1 MKRPQQIWYSNG
13 MWKSFLCT
21 CVIVLGSLLV
31 ISSCSSSN
39 CPLESTVTCNYGFY
53 DTNGTAVAY
62 NDTMTVSTLLPGTK
76 EQYTYRRMGYNTIT
90 SDTRIDSLIE
100 KGYTETISQVRRDTI
115 IGNKLVGLASM
126 KLPMHYFAN
135 YDTIIIRYASL
146 SRRDTLHIHHLSY
159 SNVDLPECGT
169 HRFHTLIDIQATD
182 AAIDHIE
189 IVNPNV
195 NYLGNENVKIY
206 FNGTVDEE

>member
-1 MKRPQQIWYSNG
+1 MSTFIKHKVRLYSS
-13 MWKSFLCT
+13 WCALF
-21 CVIVLGSLLV
+21 IVHCSLF
-31 ISSCSSSN
+31 IIYACSSSN

-53 DTNGTAVAY
+53 DTNGTPVAY

-76 EQYTYRRMGYNTIT
+76 DQYTYRRMGYSTIT
-90 SDTRIDSLIE
+90 SDTRIDSLLE
-100 KGYTETISQVRRDTI
+100 KGYTETVTQVRRDTI
-115 IGNKLVGLASM
+115 LGNRLVGLASM
-126 KLPMHYFAN
+126 KLPMHYFAER
-135 YDTIIIRYASL
+135 DTIIIRYASL

-169 HRFHTLIDIQATD
+169 HRFHTLLDIQATD

-189 IVNPNV
+189 IVNPTV

-206 FNGTVDEE
+206 FNGTVEEE